1 MLLKGRVKVGQSI
14 RLSANA
20 SASVVSRGP
29 GGTVVHLSHVGT
41 VLYLLEAVC
50 QMPLP
55 PYIKRSPGEAD
66 RRWYQTVFA
75 RGDGSV
81 AAPTAGLHLTQAVLD
96 ALRHRG
102 ITVASVTLHVGPGTF
117 RPVRTDEVEQH
128 RLPPER
134 LDVPAQTV
142 ELIAQAKARG
152 GRIVAVGTTVVRALE
167 AAAASGSPRA
177 CAGQTDL
184 FIVPGYRFQAIDA
197 LLTNFH
203 LPRSTLVMLVAAF
216 AGRDRLFSAYEA
228 VVKARYR
235 FYSYGDAML
244 IL

>member
-1 MLLKGRVKVGQSI
+1 M
-14 RLSANA
+14 
-20 SASVVSRGP
+20 
-29 GGTVVHLSHVGT
+29 
-41 VLYLLEAVC
+41 
-50 QMPLP
+50 
-55 PYIKRSPGEAD
+55 EAD

-75 RGDGSV
+75 RVDGSV
-81 AAPTAGLHLTQAVLD
+81 AAPTAGLHLTPAVLD

-117 RPVRTDEVEQH
+117 QPVRTEEVEQH

-134 LDVPAQTV
+134 LDIPAQTV
-142 ELIAQAKARG
+142 ELIAQTKARG

-167 AAAASGSPRA
+167 AASASGSLRPA
-177 CAGQTDL
+177 AGQTDL

-216 AGRDRLFSAYEA
+216 AGRERLFSAYEA
-228 VVKARYR
+228 AVKARYR